1 VVHARRTLAELRRG
15 ERLGWH
21 TGAQVGAW
29 VDGEEVIDLATGQ
42 ARPGRPMRPATT
54 VEWASATK
62 PVTCTALMLLVERGS
77 LGLDD
82 PVCAHLPE
90 FGTAG
95 KEAVTV
101 RHLLTH
107 TAGLTTTITGVAPP
121 ERIVADICAAPLRE
135 GWEPGRRC
143 AYNSVAMWIVA
154 ALVARLTRHRS
165 DGRSAGG
172 LAGFSGFARFVRS
185 EIFVPA
191 GISESWI
198 GMPAGVYAA
207 RRDDLAVIPGSST
220 SGTREWVTWE
230 RPTGGGHGPIRD
242 LGRFYAALL
251 AGRVCSPALV
261 AAMTRREQAG
271 VYDEY
276 LDATVDRGLG
286 FLLGSSYAGHSYG
299 PHASGDSFG
308 HGGRNWC
315 VAFADPKVGLAVA
328 VYWNGR
334 VAPGVHALRQP
345 ATLAAVYEDLGL
357 A

>member
-1 VVHARRTLAELRRG
+1 MRMIDAERTLAELRRG
-15 ERLGWH
+15 QRLGWH
-21 TGAQVGAW
+21 TGAQVHAW
-29 VDGEEVIDLATGQ
+29 VDGEEVVGLATGQ
-42 ARPGRPMRPATT
+42 ARPGRPMSPATI

-62 PVTCTALMLLVERGS
+62 PVTCTALMLLVDRGS

-82 PVCAHLPE
+82 PVCFHLPE

-107 TAGLTTTITGVAPP
+107 TAGLTSTITGVAPP
-121 ERIVADICAAPLRE
+121 EQVIADICAAPLRE

-154 ALVARLTRHRS
+154 ALVARLS
-165 DGRSAGG
+165 GRR
-172 LAGFSGFARFVRS
+172 FVDFVRS
-185 EIFVPA
+185 EVFAPA
-191 GISESWI
+191 GIRESWI
-198 GMPAGVYAA
+198 GMPATEYAA
-207 RRDDLAVIPGSST
+207 RRDDLAVIPGSPT
-220 SGTREWVTWE
+220 SGTRDWVTWE

-242 LGRFYAALL
+242 LGLFYAAFL
-251 AGRVCSPALV
+251 AGRLCPPALV
-261 AAMTRREQAG
+261 AAMTRRELAG

-276 LDATVDRGLG
+276 VDATVDRGLG

-299 PHASGDSFG
+299 PHASGHSFG

-315 VAFADPKVGLAVA
+315 VAFADPKVGLAAA
-328 VYWNGR
+328 VYWNGQ
-334 VAPGVHALRQP
+334 VDPGTQAVRQP
-345 ATLAAVYEDLGL
+345 ATLAALYEDLGL